1 MEIANIQSNK
11 KWLLGVE
18 GSRSPIEIGH
28 FEIPNDQYHYHE
40 KVYEYYIVYV
50 GELTIVIDG
59 KETVLNTGSIC
70 CVEPFEKH
78 EVISGSK
85 DLKCFLL
92 KFPHLPDDKIIV
104 SV

>member
-40 KVYEYYIVYV
+40 
-50 GELTIVIDG
+50 